1 MKWLFCGFCEHGWKR
16 RPLEKKRAAQQT
28 ARLSRIRLVSVGYF
42 FSLLRRAAQRAFI
55 ISLSFF
61 RDAADIRPRRRPVL
75 AGLAVVAE
83 LVLRPPLARAQRA
96 RAAAAIFA
104 LVASDMVR
112 RPVVFLLELEVE
124 VGRLPPTRAAR
135 RCSSASIWRR
145 TPTASSNRLS
155 DKSILKFLAV
165 R

>member
-1 MKWLFCGFCEHGWKR
+1 LKQKS
-16 RPLEKKRAAQQT
+16 RAIKLRGSLQ
-28 ARLSRIRLVSVGYF
+28 IRLISVGYF

-55 ISLSFF
+55 MSLSFF
-61 RDAADIRPRRRPVL
+61 RAAGDIRPRRRPVL
-75 AGLAVVAE
+75 AGLAVVTE
-83 LVLRPPLARAQRA
+83 PVLRPPLARAQRA

-104 LVASDMVR
+104 RVAADMVR

-124 VGRLPPTRAAR
+124 VDRLPPTRAAR